1 MLVSWSGGR
10 RGPRRL
16 LRLHLMGNVQ
26 SEPDPSS
33 FSAFPEAGGINQ
45 VKWGIRTHQR
55 LMEVGA
61 AGLEPGS
68 AWV

>member
-16 LRLHLMGNVQ
+16 LWLHLMENVQ

-33 FSAFPEAGGINQ
+33 FSAFPEAGDINEVKYGIYIQ
-45 VKWGIRTHQR
+45 TV
-55 LMEVGA
+55 A
-61 AGLEPGS
+61 S
-68 AWV
+68 WV